1 MTNNTIIKRQQKEK
15 LALIENLKQ
24 VPIVQVAANKSGI
37 GRATYYRWRQQD
49 KEFAKLADESLAEGI
64 SMINDMSESQ
74 IISAIKDGNL
84 TAAFYWL
91 NHRHVAYGNKVE
103 VTTGLKEADE
113 TLTPEQQETVRKA
126 LALSG
131 LTEKD
136 QKEEEK

>member
-49 KEFAKLADESLAEGI
+49 KEFAILADAALADGYSL
-64 SMINDMSESQ
+64 INDMSESQ

-84 TAAFYWL
+84 TAVMYWL
-91 NHRHVAYGNKVE
+91 NHRHNAYRNKVE
-103 VTTGLKEADE
+103 LTTELKDE
-113 TLTPEQQETVRKA
+113 PESLTTEQQAIVKKV
-126 LALSG
+126 LALTG
-131 LTEKD
+131 IA
-136 QKEEEK
+136 KEEEGDQS